1 MSVKGSFDANVKFRL
16 GDGRKLFFWLDVSS
30 LIAQFP
36 RLHVYARD
44 CQAAVR
50 EYMGL
55 VRDRV
60 TWGPIFRRNLG
71 DDEKKDL
78 FALLYR
84 LSQFSELGEGTDG
97 RVCVLSKDG
106 IFSVASFFCVGGE
119 LSPIQPHRFNLETK
133 RSSQNPCFWMARSTG
148 KHSYHG

>member
-1 MSVKGSFDANVKFRL
+1 MSVKGSFDANIKFRL
-16 GDGRKLFFWLDVSS
+16 GDGRKSFFWLDVSS

-44 CQAAVR
+44 RQAAVR

-55 VRDRV
+55 VGDCV
-60 TWGPIFRRNLG
+60 TWGLIFRRNLG

-84 LSQFSELGEGTDG
+84 LSQFSELGKGTDG
-97 RVCVLSKDG
+97 RVWVLSKDG
-106 IFSVASFFCVGGE
+106 IFSVASFFCVSGE
-119 LSPIQPHRFNLETK
+119 
-133 RSSQNPCFWMARSTG
+133 
-148 KHSYHG
+148 